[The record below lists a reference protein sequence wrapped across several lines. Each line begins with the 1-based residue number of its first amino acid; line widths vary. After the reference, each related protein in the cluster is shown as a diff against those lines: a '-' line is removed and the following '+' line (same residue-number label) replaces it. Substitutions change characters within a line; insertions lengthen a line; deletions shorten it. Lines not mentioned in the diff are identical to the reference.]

1 MPEAVER
8 GRTFEEDIRRVLST
22 LKFILPFFL
31 LMHLVYCVV
40 PRRSMIPHS
49 AFADFFR
56 NRPVDWMMD
65 TPLPFGTPVECF
77 IASNNSVD
85 PRTGMGMVLGPEG
98 IESGT
103 HKIRDV
109 RSDWWDERPVDAEFI
124 TIMNAK
130 AAAGTTSAPDV
141 EVRMMTW
148 LWSLAKESLERKR
161 GGDRRMSP
169 GLRWRTKIPRQYTS

>member
-8 GRTFEEDIRRVLST
+8 GRTFEEGIRRVLST

-31 LMHLVYCVV
+31 LMHLVYYVV
-40 PRRSMIPHS
+40 PRRNMIPHS
-49 AFADFFR
+49 ASADFIPPIQIFR

-65 TPLPFGTPVECF
+65 IPLPFGTPVECF

-98 IESGT
+98 TESGT
-103 HKIRDV
+103 HKIRMV

-130 AAAGTTSAPDV
+130 AAAGTALAPDV
-141 EVRMMTW
+141 EVRIMTW
-148 LWSLAKESLERKR
+148 LWSLAKESLERKC
-161 GGDRRMSP
+161 GGDSRVSP
-169 GLRWRTKIPRQYTS
+169 CLR